1 MENGAIK
8 KVAIVGLGWLGMPL
22 ALALAAD
29 GMQVVGSKTTPDGVD
44 AARMAGVECYPLEIT
59 PEMAGDAE
67 DLAQLLEVDALVIT
81 LPARR
86 TPEGSRLY
94 LQAVQLLV
102 DSALAH
108 QVKRVIV
115 TSSTAV
121 YGDQPRDVDE
131 TTPLDPVTH
140 SGRALAEL
148 EVWLN
153 QLPNIAVDILRLGG
167 LVGQD
172 RHPGRFL
179 AGKTGIK
186 NGSHGVNLV
195 HQDDVIAAIRLLLR
209 HPEGNRT
216 YNLCAPQHPPKA
228 VFYRSAAARLGLT
241 PPQFEP
247 DDQSAGKI
255 VDGSRICRELGF
267 AYQFPDPDRMPVS

>member
-1 MENGAIK
+1 MENVAIK

-22 ALALAAD
+22 ALALKAR
-29 GMQVVGSKTTPDGVD
+29 GMEVVGSKTTPDGVD
-44 AARMAGVECYPLEIT
+44 AARMAGIECYPLEIT
-59 PEMAGDAE
+59 PEMACDAD
-67 DLAQLLEVDALVIT
+67 DLAQLLDVDALVIT

-94 LQAVQLLV
+94 LHAVQLLV

-108 QVKRVIV
+108 QVKRIIV

-121 YGDQPRDVDE
+121 YGDQPREVDE
-131 TTPLDPVTH
+131 ESPLDPVTH
-140 SGRALAEL
+140 SGQALAEL
-148 EVWLN
+148 EVWLHR
-153 QLPNIAVDILRLGG
+153 LPNIAVDILRLGG

-195 HQDDVIAAIRLLLR
+195 HQDDVIAAIHVLLSR
-209 HPEGNRT
+209 PGGNRT
-216 YNLCAPQHPPKA
+216 YNLCAPQHPQKQA
-228 VFYRSAAARLGLT
+228 FYRSAAERLGLT
-241 PPQFEP
+241 PPQF
-247 DDQSAGKI
+247 DAHDGSAGKI

-267 AYQFPDPDRMPVS
+267 TYQFPDPDRMPVS

>member
-1 MENGAIK
+1 MK

-67 DLAQLLEVDALVIT
+67 DLAQLLDVDALVIT

-108 QVKRVIV
+108 QVKRIIV

-209 HPEGNRT
+209 HPDGNRT

-247 DDQSAGKI
+247 DDQSAGKV

>member
-67 DLAQLLEVDALVIT
+67 DLAQLLDVDALVIT

-108 QVKRVIV
+108 QVKRIIV

-209 HPEGNRT
+209 HPDGNRT

-247 DDQSAGKI
+247 DDQSAGKV

>member
-67 DLAQLLEVDALVIT
+67 DLAQLLDVDALVIT

-108 QVKRVIV
+108 QVKRIIV

-131 TTPLDPVTH
+131 MTPLDPVTH

-179 AGKTGIK
+179 SGKTGIK

-209 HPEGNRT
+209 HPDGNRT